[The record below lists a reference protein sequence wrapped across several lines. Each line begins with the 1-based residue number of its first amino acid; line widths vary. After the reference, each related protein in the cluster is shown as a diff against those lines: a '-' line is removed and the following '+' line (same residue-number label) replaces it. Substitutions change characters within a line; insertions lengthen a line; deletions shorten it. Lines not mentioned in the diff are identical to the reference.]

1 MDQPASEVQG
11 LVTIPLD
18 KQYVP
23 VVRNNRT
30 VSYKTAYFGKVFLGL
45 PAQQAFTVI
54 FDSGS
59 AHLFVPSSRCETE
72 TCMKHR
78 RYNRTASESAMDIN
92 HQGNE
97 VAADARVR
105 DQVNIAYDT
114 GEVTGAFVR

>member
-30 VSYKTAYFGKVFLGL
+30 VSHKTAYFGKVFLGL

-72 TCMKHR
+72 TCMKH
-78 RYNRTASESAMDIN
+78 NRSISETAIDIN

-97 VAADARVR
+97 IAANARVR
-105 DQVNIAYDT
+105 DQVNIAY
-114 GEVTGAFVR
+114 G